1 MRSRAAAAVLS
12 REGFKEAY
20 SMEGGIRAWNGLR
33 AAGPPDAGMAYFEPA
48 KKPQEMIALAWIL
61 EEGACK
67 FYGEMGKRAKGPDE
81 AALFRE
87 LSDDEEKHKSSLFK
101 IYQRRTG
108 KDADPGFPRSLLSLE
123 SGVDYLEG
131 GVVLNKALEWAQGQ
145 ELKDIL
151 DFSVSLEVNA
161 IDLYIKME
169 RNVEGEDAKEVFQAL
184 SNQER
189 NHLKR
194 LTAAHQT
201 LIS

>member
-1 MRSRAAAAVLS
+1 
-12 REGFKEAY
+12 
-20 SMEGGIRAWNGLR
+20 MEGGIRAWNGLR
-33 AAGPPDAGMAYFEPA
+33 AAGPPEAGMAYFEPA
-48 KKPQEMIALAWIL
+48 QKPEEMIALAWIL

-67 FYGEMGKRAKGPDE
+67 FYREMGERQKSPDE

-101 IYQRRTG
+101 IYQRWTG

-123 SGVDYLEG
+123 SGTDYLEG
-131 GVVLNKALEWAQGQ
+131 GVLLNKALEWAKGQ
-145 ELKDIL
+145 ELRDIL
-151 DFSVSLEVNA
+151 DFAVSLEVNA

-169 RNVEGEDAKEVFQAL
+169 RKVEGGEAKEVFQAL

-194 LTAAHQT
+194 LTAGLQKDW
-201 LIS
+201 

>member
-1 MRSRAAAAVLS
+1 
-12 REGFKEAY
+12 
-20 SMEGGIRAWNGLR
+20 
-33 AAGPPDAGMAYFEPA
+33 MAYFDGATTPE
-48 KKPQEMIALAWIL
+48 ELIALAWML

-67 FYGEMGKRAKGPDE
+67 FYREMGKKEKSPDA

-87 LSDDEEKHKSSLFK
+87 LSDDEEKHKSSLLG
-101 IYQRRTG
+101 IYRRRTG
-108 KDADPGFPRSLLSLE
+108 KEANPGFPRSLLSLE

-131 GVVLNKALEWAQGQ
+131 GVVLNQALEWAQGK
-145 ELKDIL
+145 ELRDIL

-169 RNVEGEDAKEVFQAL
+169 RKVEGGEAKEVFQAL

-194 LTAAHQT
+194 ITEALQER
-201 LIS
+201 IS

>member
-1 MRSRAAAAVLS
+1 VRSRAAAAVLS

-20 SMEGGIRAWNGLR
+20 SMEGGIRAWNGIR

-48 KKPQEMIALAWIL
+48 QKPDEMIALAWIL
-61 EEGACK
+61 EEGASK
-67 FYGEMGKRAKGPDE
+67 FYMEMGKRQKGPDE
-81 AALFRE
+81 AALFQE
-87 LSDDEEKHKSSLFK
+87 LSDDEEKHKSYLFN
-101 IYQRRTG
+101 IYQRLAG
-108 KDADPGFPRSLLSLE
+108 KDADPGFPHSLLSLE

-131 GVVLNKALEWAQGQ
+131 GVALNKALEWAQGQ
-145 ELKDIL
+145 ELRDIL

-169 RNVEGEDAKEVFQAL
+169 RKVEGGEAKEVFQAL

-194 LTAAHQT
+194 LTAGLQKDW
-201 LIS
+201 

>member
-1 MRSRAAAAVLS
+1 
-12 REGFKEAY
+12 
-20 SMEGGIRAWNGLR
+20 MEGGIRAWNGLR

-48 KKPQEMIALAWIL
+48 QKPEEMIALAWIL

-67 FYGEMGKRAKGPDE
+67 FYREMGKRHKGPDE

-87 LSDDEEKHKSSLFK
+87 LSDDEEKHKSSLFG
-101 IYQRRTG
+101 IYRRRTG
-108 KDADPGFPRSLLSLE
+108 KEADPGFPRSLLSLE
-123 SGVDYLEG
+123 SGVDYVEG
-131 GVVLNKALEWAQGQ
+131 GVVLNTALDWAQGQ

-151 DFSVSLEVNA
+151 DFSISLEVNA

-169 RNVEGEDAKEVFQAL
+169 RKVEGGEAKEVFQAL

>member
-1 MRSRAAAAVLS
+1 
-12 REGFKEAY
+12 
-20 SMEGGIRAWNGLR
+20 MEGGIRAWNGLR
-33 AAGPPDAGMAYFEPA
+33 AAGPPEAGMAYFEPA
-48 KKPQEMIALAWIL
+48 QKPEEMIALAWIL

-67 FYGEMGKRAKGPDE
+67 FYTEMGKRQKGPDE

-101 IYQRRTG
+101 IYQKRTG
-108 KDADPGFPRSLLSLE
+108 KDVDPGFPRSLLSLE
-123 SGVDYLEG
+123 AGVDYLEG

-169 RNVEGEDAKEVFQAL
+169 RKVEGGEAKEVFQAL

-194 LTAAHQT
+194 LTAGLQKDW
-201 LIS
+201 

>member
-1 MRSRAAAAVLS
+1 VRSRAAAAVLS
-12 REGFKEAY
+12 REGFKKAY

-48 KKPQEMIALAWIL
+48 QKPEEMIALAWIL

-67 FYGEMGKRAKGPDE
+67 FYREMGKKQKGPDE

-87 LSDDEEKHKSSLFK
+87 LSADEEKHKSSLFK

-108 KDADPGFPRSLLSLE
+108 KDGDPGFPRSLLSLE

-131 GVVLNKALEWAQGQ
+131 GVVLNKALDWAQGQ

-169 RNVEGEDAKEVFQAL
+169 RKVEGEDAKEVFQAL

-194 LTAAHQT
+194 LTAGLQKDW
-201 LIS
+201 